1 MHYNINS
8 VKIIKNNAVFL
19 LLVFSSILITYTYY
33 FDHYALGNA
42 LIQNNDKLYE
52 DKTNLFYLINK
63 NSPSFLFI
71 SISFLI
77 KLGFSSYF
85 INVLLTFIPTLLN
98 LSGIYLISRFITSS
112 ILLSIV
118 IALTVILLKKNF
130 GDIDYPTLMFTEH
143 TNGLFA
149 YSLSTFILGLLTI
162 RNLSFAFIFCLLLLS
177 IHLVIGVWMLGLIS
191 LTYFLFIE
199 NRNIKKILLTTSV
212 ILLVAFFYFY
222 SNINYTEIPFE
233 FNQKDYD
240 DYFYFIEAHRNNM
253 GDLKNMYLSYVL
265 KSCILLFLIFLYLK
279 DHSSNIINNN
289 NIFLKTLSLSII
301 FSGIIYFAYKNFPQI
316 FPEIA
321 IRTIPQRFFL
331 IHSIVG
337 YPIIVSISYFFL
349 KKFFIIKK
357 FQKNYSLMLFIVIIL
372 LHLLQQYESLKFRFQ
387 NIEIIK
393 KNKISDQIFWQ
404 KVNNLE
410 LDGYILTSNYLCNK
424 TLIYSKNPILF
435 CFESLDYI
443 PYLPKLAS
451 QTQKMT
457 EDILGISY
465 SDVKYKNLGGI
476 SEIEIK
482 ESYENKEIAEWKTLK
497 NKFNVN
503 TLIVPKEWNLKL
515 NNLLLDNKYKVYKI
529 D

>member
-98 LSGIYLISRFITSS
+98 LSGIYFISRFITSS

-265 KSCILLFLIFLYLK
+265 KSCILLFLIL
-279 DHSSNIINNN
+279 
-289 NIFLKTLSLSII
+289 
-301 FSGIIYFAYKNFPQI
+301 QI
-316 FPEIA
+316 P
-321 IRTIPQRFFL
+321 L
-331 IHSIVG
+331 
-337 YPIIVSISYFFL
+337 
-349 KKFFIIKK
+349 
-357 FQKNYSLMLFIVIIL
+357 
-372 LHLLQQYESLKFRFQ
+372 
-387 NIEIIK
+387 
-393 KNKISDQIFWQ
+393 
-404 KVNNLE
+404 
-410 LDGYILTSNYLCNK
+410 
-424 TLIYSKNPILF
+424 
-435 CFESLDYI
+435 
-443 PYLPKLAS
+443 
-451 QTQKMT
+451 
-457 EDILGISY
+457 
-465 SDVKYKNLGGI
+465 
-476 SEIEIK
+476 
-482 ESYENKEIAEWKTLK
+482 
-497 NKFNVN
+497 
-503 TLIVPKEWNLKL
+503 
-515 NNLLLDNKYKVYKI
+515 
-529 D
+529 